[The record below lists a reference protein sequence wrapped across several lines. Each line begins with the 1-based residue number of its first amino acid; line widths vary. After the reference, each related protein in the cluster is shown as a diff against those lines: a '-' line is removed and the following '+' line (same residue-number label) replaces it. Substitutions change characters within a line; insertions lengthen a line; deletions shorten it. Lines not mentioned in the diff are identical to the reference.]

1 MHSDD
6 DDIEK
11 LTFSYIAGRNAKCQ
25 NTYKVELAN
34 I

>member
-1 MHSDD
+1 MHSSD

-11 LTFSYIAGRNAKCQ
+11 LTFSYIPGGNAKWQ